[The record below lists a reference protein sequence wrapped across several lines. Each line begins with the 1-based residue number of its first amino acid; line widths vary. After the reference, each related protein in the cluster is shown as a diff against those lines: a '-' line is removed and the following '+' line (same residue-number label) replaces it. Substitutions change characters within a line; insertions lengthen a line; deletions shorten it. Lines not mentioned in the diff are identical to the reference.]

1 MDIIISECFH
11 LRILKY
17 QNATR
22 GVLVTF
28 VFFLVI
34 DKADKAPLNAV
45 LNDQEHSGIV
55 FLHSVYF
62 FAFVIV
68 IVFVF
73 IICVCI
79 FWLQAQLA
87 PFAALSSP
95 GNITSSGWNQFD
107 GWVAKS
113 FPFTNWFS
121 STRDTIIA
129 LTTWRAFFLTVI
141 DLCIVLDSNVPS
153 HCLSIF

>member
-1 MDIIISECFH
+1 M
-11 LRILKY
+11 
-17 QNATR
+17 
-22 GVLVTF
+22 TF

-79 FWLQAQLA
+79 F
-87 PFAALSSP
+87 
-95 GNITSSGWNQFD
+95 
-107 GWVAKS
+107 
-113 FPFTNWFS
+113 
-121 STRDTIIA
+121 
-129 LTTWRAFFLTVI
+129 
-141 DLCIVLDSNVPS
+141 
-153 HCLSIF
+153 